1 MERQAVNAYTV
12 AITCEGYNAQMIVK
26 IDDASGT
33 PRISELW
40 VRPTEGSGLS
50 AEELPNV
57 NLDLLLRSLQQPAD
71 TGPHPLTRLDHGDE
85 DNVDHAGPSA
95 AEEGDDE
102 LAAGQSVDQPW
113 SRRDTTKRDTTKRDD
128 AKKDAAKKAGSNG
141 AVATKQASG
150 AGDRQ
155 RRRIRTSAT
164 VSGARAYRRMPDD
177 LAATYAKSGS
187 VTAVAR
193 HYGVPRHTA
202 QGWIGRLRR
211 QA

>member
-1 MERQAVNAYTV
+1 MERKAVNAYTV

-71 TGPHPLTRLDHGDE
+71 TGPHPLTRPDHGDE
-85 DNVDHAGPSA
+85 GVDHTGPSA
-95 AEEGDDE
+95 AEEDGDD
-102 LAAGQSVDQPW
+102 LAVDQSVDQSW
-113 SRRDTTKRDTTKRDD
+113 SRRDTTKRDTTKRDTT
-128 AKKDAAKKAGSNG
+128 KKDAAKKAGGDG
-141 AVATKQASG
+141 AVATRQASG

>member
-40 VRPTEGSGLS
+40 VRPTEGTGLA

-57 NLDLLLRSLQQPAD
+57 NLDLLLRSLQQPGGV
-71 TGPHPLTRLDHGDE
+71 GPHPLPRPDDVDAGNGDRTGPVGAE
-85 DNVDHAGPSA
+85 DAG
-95 AEEGDDE
+95 GE
-102 LAAGQSVDQPW
+102 LASPQSADQSW
-113 SRRDTTKRDTTKRDD
+113 SRRDT
-128 AKKDAAKKAGSNG
+128 AKKESAKKAGGDG
-141 AVATKQASG
+141 AVATKPA

-155 RRRIRTSAT
+155 RRRMRTSAT